1 LFCDSA
7 AALFLAYLKKNFLVF
22 FTFGTV
28 IEDFL
33 LFAFL
38 HFLVVGLVR

>member
-7 AALFLAYLKKNFLVF
+7 AVLFLAYLKKLFSFF

-38 HFLVVGLVR
+38 HFLVVGFVR